1 MNFNQLETKGDYID
15 YCLSNC
21 PYIRSIDPAIPL
33 DVQLACKG
41 VNTPTSSLVTI
52 YYDTGEVCYENIIA
66 KACITNR
73 TNQLKEQLC

>member
-15 YCLSNC
+15 YCLCNC
-21 PYIRSIDPAIPL
+21 PYIKSIDSAIPIAVRL
-33 DVQLACKG
+33 ICKTM
-41 VNTPTSSLVTI
+41 NTPTSNLVTI

-73 TNQLKEQLC
+73 TNQLKEQSC